1 MRNPKS
7 VELLNKAIA
16 EEELA
21 LHQYMYFHFVLADRG
36 YDLLANI
43 FKRIAIEEM
52 KHVEAFAE
60 RILFLG
66 GEVELGKL
74 PKEIEKIHDPKEM
87 LKWAMASESEAIEKY
102 SQWAVDVVAH
112 DRDLGTQELFK
123 KVVMDEEK
131 HFEIFETEFLNL
143 EKFGDQYLAQQA
155 MERSRRIGN
164 LSSGTPGV

>member
-1 MRNPKS
+1 MRKPTS

-21 LHQYMYFHFVLADRG
+21 LHQYMYFHFVLSARG
-36 YDLLANI
+36 YDLLANL

-52 KHVEAFAE
+52 KHVEMLAE

-74 PKEIEKIHDPKEM
+74 PAEVEKIKEPVEM

-102 SQWAVDVVAH
+102 SQWAVEVVAK
-112 DRDLGTQELFK
+112 DRDLGTQEIFK
-123 KVVMDEEK
+123 KLVMDEER
-131 HFEIFETEFLNL
+131 HYDAFETEFLNL
-143 EKFGDQYLAQQA
+143 QKFGDQYLAQQA
-155 MERSRRIGN
+155 MERSRRLGS
-164 LSSGTPGV
+164 L

>member
-1 MRNPKS
+1 MRNPTS
-7 VELLNKAIA
+7 VKLLNEAIA

-43 FKRIAIEEM
+43 FKKIAIEEM
-52 KHVEAFAE
+52 KHVELFAE

-74 PKEIEKIHDPKEM
+74 PKEIEKIREPLEM
-87 LKWAMASESEAIEKY
+87 LKWAMAAEAEAIEKY
-102 SQWAVDVVAH
+102 SRWAVEVVAK

-123 KVVMDEEK
+123 KAVMDEER
-131 HFEIFETEFLNL
+131 HYEIFETEFLNL
-143 EKFGDQYLAQQA
+143 QKFGDQYLAQQA
-155 MERSRRIGN
+155 MERSKRIG
-164 LSSGTPGV
+164 G

>member
-1 MRNPKS
+1 MRKPKS
-7 VELLNKAIA
+7 IELLNKAIA

-21 LHQYMYFHFVLADRG
+21 LHQYMYFHFILSDRG
-36 YDLLANI
+36 YDLLANL

-52 KHVEAFAE
+52 KHVELFAE

-66 GEVELGKL
+66 GEVKLGKL
-74 PKEIEKIHDPKEM
+74 PKEVEKIEEPVEM

-102 SQWAVDVVAH
+102 SRWALEVVET

-123 KVVMDEEK
+123 KVVMEEEK

-143 EKFGDQYLAQQA
+143 QRFGDQYLAQQA
-155 MERSRRIGN
+155 MERSRRLGN
-164 LSSGTPGV
+164 LNFNE